1 MTITGQPGAVTLR
14 VTGEPSGPVTFE
26 LPAFVNNIARTS
38 AGTVDEGAGA
48 VTVPAGTHTLTV
60 VLSHALSNAA

>member
-1 MTITGQPGAVTLR
+1 
-14 VTGEPSGPVTFE
+14 VTFE
-26 LPAFVNNIARTS
+26 LPAFVNNIASTS

-48 VTVPAGTHTLTV
+48 VTVPASTHTLTV

>member
-1 MTITGQPGAVTLR
+1 VI
-14 VTGEPSGPVTFE
+14 FE

-60 VLSHALSNAA
+60 VLSHA